1 MASLLSL
8 SLISVLST
16 PVHAVIPANTLTLT
30 PAGTALGFTLTPII
44 TGIPTVSQPW
54 GTQGASSAIAS
65 KSGDILVSNTDSD
78 ELRVYSNSDKAKG
91 SILKSKNQ
99 IIGKAAIV
107 EKSNKGALAPVIR
120 FGILDPQQIPHLQL
134 EAALAERRLRELA
147 QKVLRLRPQDKTQA
161 EKLSSVLGIVEAE
174 IAETTKLRIAL
185 ASVARL
191 GSELT
196 AEDQKMVKTLV
207 KWVQT
212 RIENPEITSKG
223 HFELELRVLKAFLLE
238 E

>member
-1 MASLLSL
+1 MTQSHTNKPQDPMKESPRSLRLTAEAL
-8 SLISVLST
+8 TALKVLSSET
-16 PVHAVIPANTLTLT
+16 PDK
-30 PAGTALGFTLTPII
+30 
-44 TGIPTVSQPW
+44 SQ
-54 GTQGASSAIAS
+54 
-65 KSGDILVSNTDSD
+65 GDIVS
-78 ELRVYSNSDKAKG
+78 
-91 SILKSKNQ
+91 
-99 IIGKAAIV
+99 AAIV

-161 EKLSSVLGIVEAE
+161 EKLSSVLGMVEAE